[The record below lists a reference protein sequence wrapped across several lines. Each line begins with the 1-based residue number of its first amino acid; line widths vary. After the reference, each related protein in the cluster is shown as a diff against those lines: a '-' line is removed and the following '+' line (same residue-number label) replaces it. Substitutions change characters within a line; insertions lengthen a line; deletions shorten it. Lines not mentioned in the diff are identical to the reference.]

1 MPIPSKSGDRLLDYD
16 GTFFR
21 GCKSDGDPGQLPLGY
36 YFTGINTINL
46 GGVVGCRPG
55 YRCLVAFPEGN
66 LQGSAIFKPQ
76 IGLEIMM
83 VAVDGIIY
91 VSEWPFLDFRIL
103 TNVLFSPTAKQ
114 IFFELTTQ
122 SARRVNTDF
131 SSPIEVIPPRVVMF
145 MQDGGD
151 TAPAWFDGAESGHL
165 RDNPFETPAG
175 GVMKWSGDRLWVA
188 KGNQVFASDISNP
201 FSFREQTYL
210 GSNTSFYF
218 IGDVTAMVNTP
229 SIETPQLMVFT
240 DANASIIQSNIRQ
253 RDLWT
258 TTLNFQQEIVQIGC
272 ASARGVI
279 SHYGN
284 VVWMSGQGM
293 VFFDPSTSGKL
304 TSRLPIRDNE
314 MLVSKIKLNED
325 LSGVA
330 VGSFGQYLLASV
342 PAEDNYNKHT
352 WVLNHASLA
361 TLSDDSGPSWSG
373 YWIGTRPVQWMSGN
387 IVGAERIFYTS
398 HDADGVNRLWE
409 AFTPDRLDNGCP
421 ITWAF
426 ETRGYFGQTTQSQKI
441 PGSLVRM
448 AWADVAVVGIEEDL
462 DLGIFYAPGV
472 RGSYRQI
479 LKKRISVQRGS
490 FISGQEVTE
499 STQVFAYK
507 PQSRVERTEDA
518 NQQSTEGESGS
529 CGVEKDELDNI
540 DESFQLLIVAHG
552 PGSVR
557 WIRPFAFSVSEDFS
571 GDPKA
576 CQDEDP
582 YNLVRF
588 DGEAVGG
595 PILTQ
600 DVLALAL
607 KAVQRYTA
615 NQTVIVD
622 QAGFSAVGVGFAES
636 IVAQQAADRVAEII
650 ATKMA
655 ENELRAVVPPIIS
668 AGEVVE

>member
-1 MPIPSKSGDRLLDYD
+1 MAQTPVGVRLVDYD

-21 GCKSDGDPGQLPLGY
+21 GMKSDSDPGQLPVGY
-36 YFTGINTINL
+36 YWHGINAINL

-66 LQGSAIFKPQ
+66 LQGSAVFKPQ
-76 IGLEIMM
+76 IGLEQMM
-83 VAVDGIIY
+83 VAIDGVIF
-91 VSEWPFLDFRIL
+91 VAEWPFLEFRIL
-103 TNVLFSPTAKQ
+103 PNVLFSATAKQ

-131 SSPIEVIPPRVVMF
+131 SSPIEVIPPRVVMM
-145 MQDGGD
+145 MQDGAE
-151 TAPAWFDGAESGHL
+151 TAPAWYDGSSSDHIRGNA
-165 RDNPFETPAG
+165 FETPAG

-188 KGNQVFASDISNP
+188 KNNQVFASDISNP

-229 SIETPQLMVFT
+229 SIEAPQLMVFT
-240 DANASIIQSNIRQ
+240 DSNASIIQSNIRQ

-284 VVWMSGQGM
+284 VVWMSPQGV

-330 VGSFGQYLLASV
+330 IGAFGQYLLISV
-342 PAEDNYNKHT
+342 PSEDNYNKHT

-361 TLSDDSGPSWSG
+361 TLSDDSGPSWSS
-373 YWIGTRPVQWMSGN
+373 YWIGTRPVQWNFGT
-387 IVGAERIFYTS
+387 IVGTERIFYTA

-421 ITWAF
+421 ITWGF
-426 ETRGYFGQTTQSQKI
+426 ETRGYFGQTTLAQKV
-441 PGSLVRM
+441 PGSRVRM
-448 AWADVAVVGIEEDL
+448 AFAEVALAGITQDL
-462 DLGIFYAPGV
+462 DLGVFYAPGV
-472 RGSYRQI
+472 RGAYRQI
-479 LKKRISVQRGS
+479 LGKRIAVQQGS
-490 FISGQEVTE
+490 FITGQDVTE
-499 STQVFAYK
+499 ATQVFAYK

-518 NQQSTEGESGS
+518 NQQTAETGS
-529 CGVEKDELDNI
+529 CGVEKDDLDNI
-540 DESFQLLIVAHG
+540 DESFQLLVVAHG

-557 WIRPFAFSVSEDFS
+557 WIRPWALSVSEDVS
-571 GDPKA
+571 GDPDA
-576 CQDEDP
+576 CKNEEN
-582 YNLVRF
+582 YNLLRF
-588 DGEAVGG
+588 DGEAVKG
-595 PILTQ
+595 PDLAA
-600 DVLALAL
+600 DVLELGL
-607 KAVQRYTA
+607 KALQRYTA

-622 QAGFSAVGVGFAES
+622 QDGLSAVGVGFAES

-655 ENELRAVVPPIIS
+655 ENELRAALPPIIS